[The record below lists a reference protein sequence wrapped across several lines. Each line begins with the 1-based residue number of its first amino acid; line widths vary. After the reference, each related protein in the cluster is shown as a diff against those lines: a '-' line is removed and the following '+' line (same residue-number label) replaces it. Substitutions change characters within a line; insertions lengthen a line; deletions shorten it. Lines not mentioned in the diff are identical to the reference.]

1 MKQNTAK
8 AAPSARTPTVAGK
21 PKVSEPKSGPGGGSA
36 LREKAASSRPASAA
50 GKKNVDKAVPVVGRA
65 PSTVAATKSA
75 TRSTSTTTSRTH
87 VIKAPRNLPEESP
100 SNVQPASV
108 QEPAKERQVG
118 NINVQD
124 KSFEPRIGLARVL
137 ARRLARTQDS
147 DTLSASASID
157 TTSLKADIEN
167 YYKEAITLCP
177 RYHDA
182 YIELG
187 SFLEQHTSLVAAA
200 DLYATF
206 PFERNMDPKLP
217 ETSQDDLY
225 IDSEITRIFMKL
237 KRFRDP
243 VLIRSLI
250 AEGRAMGIGVLG
262 KYIETLDAA
271 GENKTLMEVYAG
283 VNRKA
288 LDDPEMVAFFKIKY
302 WI

>member
-1 MKQNTAK
+1 MKQTTAK

-21 PKVSEPKSGPGGGSA
+21 PKVTESKSGPGGGSG
-36 LREKAASSRPASAA
+36 LRDKAASSRPASAA
-50 GKKNVDKAVPVVGRA
+50 GKKNVDKTVPAVGKA

-75 TRSTSTTTSRTH
+75 ARSTPTAISRTPL
-87 VIKAPRNLPEESP
+87 IKASSNLPEEPS
-100 SNVQPASV
+100 SNVSPASV
-108 QEPAKERQVG
+108 QEPAEVQQVG
-118 NINVQD
+118 NINVQE

-137 ARRLARTQDS
+137 TRRLALTQDTN
-147 DTLSASASID
+147 TLSTSGSVD

-167 YYKEAITLCP
+167 YYREAIGLCP

-187 SFLEQHTSLVAAA
+187 GFLEQHTSLVAAA

-206 PFERNMDPKLP
+206 PFERNTDPKLP

-262 KYIETLDAA
+262 KNIETLDAA